1 MKTTAKW
8 ISENHYILN
17 NSKYLNVAV
26 TDPLSR
32 DDNYELNCF
41 DLVLMGFAGCV
52 TAEIKKEINKHSIA
66 IQDLVTDVSIE
77 KVKMTHPNFAIYLEC
92 KVKSNAH
99 TELLEE
105 CLEKAINNSMLGILF
120 EKAGIEVHRKIV
132 ALTPAQFAEMYT
144 G

>member
-66 IQDLVTDVSIE
+66 